1 MKPYLVSIFLFI
13 LFGCLA
19 YLLYIQ
25 LDRGSKIDP
34 NKQSVVVTF
43 YPLYEF
49 TKQVGGEAVEV
60 VNLTPAGSEP
70 HNFDP
75 LPNDIATLGRS
86 KLFIYNGAGL
96 DTWVERVIPDLEKR
110 DVSVLDMSKAVP
122 LENVT
127 DQNES
132 DPHFW
137 LDPVIAQ
144 QEVSVI
150 SKRLQQVDPY
160 NSDLYEKNATRYIE
174 ELKTLDTE
182 FETTLKTCK
191 TRNMVASHDAYGY
204 FARRYNLRVVPIAG
218 LSPEEEPSPARL
230 AEIVQFVRDNAISY
244 IFFESLVS
252 PKLSETIAAETGAK
266 TLVFN
271 PIEGLTPDNIE
282 QGQNYLTL
290 QRDNLS
296 NLKIALECQ

>member
-1 MKPYLVSIFLFI
+1 MKPYLVSIFLFV

-34 NKQSVVVTF
+34 SKQSVVVTF

-110 DVSVLDMSKAVP
+110 NVSTLDMSKVVP
-122 LENVT
+122 LKNVAG
-127 DQNES
+127 QNSS

-150 SKRLQQVDPY
+150 SKRLQQIDPY
-160 NSDLYEKNATRYIE
+160 NSDLYETNAARYIE
-174 ELKTLDTE
+174 DLKTLQTE
-182 FETTLKTCK
+182 FESTLKTCN
-191 TRNMVASHDAYGY
+191 TRNIVASHDAYGY
-204 FARRYNLRVVPIAG
+204 FARRYNLQVIPIAG

-230 AEIVQFVRDNAISY
+230 AEIVKFVRDNAISY

-252 PKLSETIAAETGAK
+252 PKLSETIATETGAK

-271 PIEGLTPDNIE
+271 PIEGLTPDDIE
-282 QGQNYLTL
+282 MGQNYITL